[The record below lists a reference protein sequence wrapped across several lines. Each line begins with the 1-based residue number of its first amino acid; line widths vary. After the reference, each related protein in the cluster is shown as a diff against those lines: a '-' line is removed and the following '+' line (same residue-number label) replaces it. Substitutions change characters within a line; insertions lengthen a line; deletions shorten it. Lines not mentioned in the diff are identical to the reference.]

1 MKVSPVAAAPIE
13 PPSADGT
20 PSSSGGDA
28 SVSGL
33 LVDLFALTKPR
44 LSSLVLITAGGGLWL
59 SGVSTD
65 LLTAAAAVGGTALVV
80 AAANTLNNYLER
92 ESDKDMARTAGRPLP
107 SGRMA
112 PGVALGFGLT
122 LSAISVPL
130 LTFATTPLAG
140 LLAAIAL
147 VLYVLVYTPLK
158 RRSSLNTLVGA
169 IPGAMPP
176 LIGWTAATGT
186 IDLGGI
192 LLFALLFLWQ
202 IPHSLAITI
211 YRRSDYESAG
221 LVMLPTE
228 HGLAVTRR
236 QMLLHTFALLP
247 MPLLLLHAGVAGL
260 LTFGVGTLLGLWW
273 LQKAWTGFLHD
284 GDARWA
290 RQFFVASLF
299 YLTGMFAVLT
309 LDTLL

>member
-1 MKVSPVAAAPIE
+1 MSQVTASQIDAPTAAP
-13 PPSADGT
+13 
-20 PSSSGGDA
+20 
-28 SVSGL
+28 GL
-33 LVDLFALTKPR
+33 LADLFALTKPR
-44 LSSLVLITAGGGLWL
+44 LSSLVLLTAGGGLWL
-59 SGVSTD
+59 SGTPTSPLVA
-65 LLTAAAAVGGTALVV
+65 LTAVGGTAMVV

-92 ESDKDMARTAGRPLP
+92 ESDKDMVRTADRPLP
-107 SGRMA
+107 SGRMTA
-112 PGVALGFGLT
+112 STALGFGLL

-130 LTFATTPLAG
+130 LTFVTTPLAG

-176 LIGWTAATGT
+176 LIGWTAATGS
-186 IDLGGI
+186 IDVGGL

-247 MPLLLLHAGVAGL
+247 LPLFLLHAGVAGI
-260 LTFGVGTLLGLWW
+260 LTFGVGTTLGLWW
-273 LQKAWTGFLHD
+273 LHKAWQGFLSE
-284 GDARWA
+284 GGNRWA
-290 RQFFVASLF
+290 RQFFVASLI